1 MVPLLSERCACGS
14 PGTRISISP
23 PADIRICSKAGR
35 ELLKELFLRD
45 YGFADFLE
53 GRIILLNKIAGID
66 RRDQVFIEGRHIAT
80 LWFDIT
86 TGSHRLDLEIG
97 GAALLAQAQGV
108 DKNVLTCNEKLLKG
122 HIKGKWIPKESI
134 QKDIQSDIH
143 SDNQSNTQSDTQNDN
158 QTDNQRDNQS
168 GIQSQNVGG
177 LPESLCVGDNVI
189 LRIGKFSGV
198 GVVRRRQDG
207 SKSIR
212 ILDVTQKEFRLSDR
226 RASLEDVIRANEPH
240 LKRMEKTALGELRD
254 FLSRTRL
261 PVNVSFS
268 GGKDSLAALC
278 LCLKVRP
285 RPDVLF
291 IDTGLE
297 FPETVKYVRR
307 LSDLKKLKLHVI
319 EGQGDFFQEAK
330 SFGPPS
336 KDFRWCCKTHKLGP
350 LASFIKEHYPKGC
363 VTVEGRRIYESFNRS
378 RINFI
383 ERNPYVPGQTTLCP
397 IRNWNALE
405 VMLYIY
411 WNGLEP
417 NPLYDEDFERIGCW
431 LCPASL
437 QSEFVSLEKTH
448 PQMYGQWTA
457 FLRDWADKKNL
468 DPRYADW
475 GFWRW
480 RKHPPKMLEIAKAH
494 DIDLLITSGEKKE
507 VGLDVVRGKSPC
519 GLEYSIEANLTVP
532 QNHPFPAVA
541 NALAMIGDVK
551 YSEDLGTAVVK
562 ADWGKDGDMG
572 KGKDKDKDKDKGRCT
587 VFASGHIMIIAQKKE
602 AEELL
607 KKVVETVLRVQTCT
621 RCGICEKR
629 CKRGAIKV
637 RDTITIDEK
646 RCNRCGRCAVGCIVA
661 ERAAKILR
669 RGASA

>member
-23 PADIRICSKAGR
+23 PADIRFCSIAGR
-35 ELLKELFLRD
+35 DLLKELFLR
-45 YGFADFLE
+45 YFGYADFLE
-53 GRIILLNKIAGID
+53 GRVILLNKIAGID
-66 RRDQVFIEGRHIAT
+66 RRDQIFLEGHHIAT

-86 TGSHRLDLEIG
+86 TGSYRLDIETP
-97 GAALLAQAQGV
+97 GAALLAQIQKNTS
-108 DKNVLTCNEKLLKG
+108 KNVVTCSEALLRG
-122 HIKGKWIPKESI
+122 HIKGKWISKESI
-134 QKDIQSDIH
+134 Q
-143 SDNQSNTQSDTQNDN
+143 
-158 QTDNQRDNQS
+158 
-168 GIQSQNVGG
+168 SQ
-177 LPESLCVGDNVI
+177 PEELCEGDNVI

-207 SKSIR
+207 LKSIR
-212 ILDVTQKEFRLSDR
+212 IKDVTQKEFKLSDR
-226 RASLEDVIRANEPH
+226 RASLEDVIKANGPY
-240 LKRMEKTALGELRD
+240 LKRLEKTALGELRD
-254 FLSRTRL
+254 FLARTRL

-278 LCLKVRP
+278 LCLKVKP

-297 FPETVKYVRR
+297 FPETVDYVRQ
-307 LSDLKKLKLHVI
+307 LSASKKLKLHVI
-319 EGQGDFFQEAK
+319 EGQGDFFQEAQ
-330 SFGPPS
+330 SFGPPA

-350 LASFIKEHYPKGC
+350 LASFIGKHYPKGC

-411 WNGLEP
+411 WNHLEP
-417 NPLYDEDFERIGCW
+417 NPLYEEDFERIGCW

-437 QSEFVSLEKTH
+437 QSEFASLKKTH
-448 PQMYGQWTA
+448 PQMHEQWTA
-457 FLRDWADKKNL
+457 FLQSWAQKSNL
-468 DPRYADW
+468 DSRYADW

-480 RKHPPKMLEIAKAH
+480 RRHPPKMLEIAKAH
-494 DIDLLITSGEKKE
+494 DIDLQVASGASGDKKE
-507 VGLDVVRGKSPC
+507 VGLEAVRGRSPC
-519 GLEYSIEANLTVP
+519 GLEYSIEANLKMP
-532 QNHPFPAVA
+532 QNHPFPAVS
-541 NALAMIGDVK
+541 NVLCMIGEVK
-551 YSEDLGTAVVK
+551 YSEDLGAAIIKT
-562 ADWGKDGDMG
+562 
-572 KGKDKDKDKDKGRCT
+572 DKGRCT
-587 VFASGHIMIIAQKKE
+587 VFASGHIMIIAPKKE

-607 KKVVETVLRVQTCT
+607 ENVVETVLRVQTCT

-629 CKRGAIKV
+629 CKKGAIKV

-646 RCNRCGRCAVGCIVA
+646 RCNHCGRCAEGCIVA
-661 ERAAKILR
+661 DQASKMIRKAA
-669 RGASA
+669 ST